1 MAKQNSFDIVSITDM
16 TEVQNAIYQTMK
28 EIRQRFDFKGSKSNI
43 THEDTELVLISDDEY
58 RLRAVT
64 DILEQRLIKRGV
76 SLKALQFGRIEDA
89 AGGTVRQ
96 RVQIQQGID
105 SEKARQISKH
115 IRNMKLK
122 VQASIQG
129 DSLRVSGKALDTLQS
144 VIQALKEEDFGIDLQ
159 FTNYRSH

>member
-1 MAKQNSFDIVSITDM
+1 M

-43 THEDTELVLISDDEY
+43 THEDTELVLISDDAY

>member
-1 MAKQNSFDIVSITDM
+1 M

-122 VQASIQG
+122 VQTSIQG
-129 DSLRVSGKALDTLQS
+129 DSLRVSGKALHTLQS

>member
-1 MAKQNSFDIVSITDM
+1 LAKQNSFDIVSTTDM
-16 TEVQNAIYQTMK
+16 TEVQNAVHQTMK
-28 EIRQRFDFKGSKSNI
+28 EIRQRFDFKGSKSEV
-43 THEDTELVLISDDEY
+43 TQEDTDLVLISDDEY
-58 RLRAVT
+58 KLRAVI
-64 DILEQRLIKRGV
+64 DILEQRLIKRKV
-76 SLKALQFGRIEDA
+76 SLKAMQYGRIENA

-105 SEKARQISKH
+105 SDKAREISKQ

-129 DSLRVSGKALDTLQS
+129 DSLRVSGKALDTLQT

>member
-1 MAKQNSFDIVSITDM
+1 M